1 MTHKELLT
9 VYRQMFTL
17 SSTLTNMYEKEAN
30 AVYQIV
36 LQTLISDLST
46 VVQNMLKVTVAL
58 EYEDM
63 EVVK

>member
-1 MTHKELLT
+1 MTHKELLA

>member
-1 MTHKELLT
+1 MTHKELLA

-46 VVQNMLKVTVAL
+46 VIQNMLKVTVAL